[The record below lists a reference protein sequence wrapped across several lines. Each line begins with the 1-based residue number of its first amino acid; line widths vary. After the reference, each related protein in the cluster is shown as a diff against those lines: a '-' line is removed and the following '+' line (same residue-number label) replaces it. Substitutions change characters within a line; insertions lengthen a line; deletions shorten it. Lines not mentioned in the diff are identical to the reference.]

1 MKTLPLFGWCLN
13 FLSAYLSGPPRFCG
27 YLILRFFY
35 RRVAEDRPGTLRMW
49 QPPTLPLFLV
59 LFVLSSVVL
68 LGQPQK
74 QPVIQKERQV
84 LFDFRQNRTGKSA
97 PITAATQ
104 RLVLS
109 KVFRKYLADE
119 NKCRQDFAG
128 GGGGDYLAAARKAGQ
143 IAPSISES
151 ATGSFTAPGQVQT
164 AYVIF
169 TGECGATHADNFG
182 SKRVAI
188 FSGQQLIADVDSDF
202 KSNIV
207 RKTDLNNDGVDEL
220 LMTTGDMAQGTLIEI
235 AALVEFKNG
244 RMRVVEDFGTVVEDS
259 CASGS
264 PSSSSK
270 ASVLSMSD
278 FALGKMPKLRIDN
291 YVASCRNSKRWR
303 FLSTG
308 KMQ

>member
-1 MKTLPLFGWCLN
+1 MK
-13 FLSAYLSGPPRFCG
+13 
-27 YLILRFFY
+27 
-35 RRVAEDRPGTLRMW
+35 
-49 QPPTLPLFLV
+49 TLPLFLV
-59 LFVLSSVVL
+59 LFVLSSAVL
-68 LGQPQK
+68 LGQKQQ
-74 QPVIQKERQV
+74 QPVIQKGRQV
-84 LFDFRQNRTGKSA
+84 LFDFRQDRTGKPA
-97 PITAATQ
+97 PITPAMQ

-119 NKCRQDFAG
+119 NKCGQDFAG
-128 GGGGDYLAAARKAGQ
+128 GGGDYLSAARKAGQ
-143 IAPSISES
+143 IAPSIAES
-151 ATGSFTAPGQVQT
+151 ATGSFTAPGQVQI

-207 RKTDLNNDGVDEL
+207 RKTDLNSDGVDEL

-235 AALVEFKNG
+235 AALVEFTNA
-244 RMRVVEDFGTVVEDS
+244 RMRVIEDFGTVVEDS
-259 CASGS
+259 CASGF

-270 ASVLSMSD
+270 ASLLSMSD
-278 FALGKMPKLRIDN
+278 FAPGKMPKLRIDN
-291 YVASCRNSKRWR
+291 YVASCRNAKRWR

>member
-1 MKTLPLFGWCLN
+1 MK
-13 FLSAYLSGPPRFCG
+13 
-27 YLILRFFY
+27 
-35 RRVAEDRPGTLRMW
+35 
-49 QPPTLPLFLV
+49 TLPLFLV
-59 LFVLSSVVL
+59 LLVLSSAVL
-68 LGQPQK
+68 SGQQQPQ
-74 QPVIQKERQV
+74 PSSQKGRQV
-84 LFDFRQNRTGKSA
+84 LFDFRQDRVGK
-97 PITAATQ
+97 PPQITAATQ

-109 KVFRKYLADE
+109 KVFRKYLTDE
-119 NKCRQDFAG
+119 NKCSQDFAG
-128 GGGGDYLAAARKAGQ
+128 GGDDYLAAARKAGQ
-143 IAPSISES
+143 IAPSVADL
-151 ATGSFTAPGQVQT
+151 ATGSFTAPGQVQI

-188 FSGQQLIADVDSDF
+188 FSGQQLIADVDADF

-220 LMTTGDMAQGTLIEI
+220 LLTSGDMAQGTLIEM

-244 RMRVVEDFGTVVEDS
+244 RMRVIQEFGTVVEDS
-259 CASGS
+259 CASGF
-264 PSSSSK
+264 PDSSSK

-278 FALGKMPKLRIDN
+278 FAPGKMPKLRIDN
-291 YVASCRNSKRWR
+291 YVASCRNAKRWR